1 MKLKF
6 IKTVYAH
13 CDLPCGVY
21 DPSQARVEALSIK
34 AIMEKYDGLD
44 DYNKTRAIIIK
55 EQRAELVKNHLMIL
69 WADYFKEVHLEKF
82 PNLHD
87 LFWRTIKQASL
98 CKSNNDV
105 SNANKLIEMI
115 DQIAEIFFETK
126 KA

>member
-6 IKTVYAH
+6 IKTAYAH

-34 AIMEKYDGLD
+34 AIMEKYDGFD

-69 WADYFKEVHLEKF
+69 WADYFKEIHLEKF
-82 PNLHD
+82 PQLHD
-87 LFWRTIKQASL
+87 LFWRTIKRASL
-98 CKSNNDV
+98 CKSNNEV
-105 SNANKLIEMI
+105 ANANKLIEMI